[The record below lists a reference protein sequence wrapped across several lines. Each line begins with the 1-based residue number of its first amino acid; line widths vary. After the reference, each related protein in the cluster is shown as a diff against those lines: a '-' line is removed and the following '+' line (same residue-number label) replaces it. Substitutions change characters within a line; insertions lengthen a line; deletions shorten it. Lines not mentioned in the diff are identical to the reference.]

1 MRDPE
6 LLGELPDDVC
16 RRLEI
21 DTVRRVVMIEH
32 ATIAHIFHR
41 RSFADATMIVNV
53 LARRRF
59 DPIYCGRQLHDA
71 RLFFVVERI
80 AKQRRRALIAL
91 KFVRSAASES
101 GDDEVWVTTGY
112 IVGDSTLRQMLEAN
126 RFVMQFR
133 TSDR

>member
-1 MRDPE
+1 MRNPE

-16 RRLEI
+16 RLLQI
-21 DTVRRVVMIEH
+21 DTTRRVVMIEP

-59 DPIYCGRQLHDA
+59 DPIYCGRNLDDD

-80 AKQRRRALIAL
+80 AKKRGRALIAL
-91 KFVRSAASES
+91 KFVRSADSES

-112 IVGDSTLRQMLEAN
+112 CVGDSTLRQMLEAN
-126 RFVMQFR
+126 RFVIQSR
-133 TSDR
+133 NA